1 MITYITTITRYY
13 LSIYIYIG
21 IANPNDDEEIINRI
35 LKQNKFLDDEEQEH
49 SAAIGAMAQQK
60 LDEDAA
66 LTGSG
71 SGSGQKQKRLS
82 FREKEMLKME
92 TKKAEYARQQRAAAL
107 YRLGP
112 SCEDRI
118 CYSCKLVVEEF
129 GLAVIK
135 AVRDPKYK

>member
-1 MITYITTITRYY
+1 MY
-13 LSIYIYIG
+13 SCIG

-35 LKQNKFLDDEEQEH
+35 LKQNNFMDEEEDAN
-49 SAAIGAMAQQK
+49 AALAQQK

-66 LTGSG
+66 LGEQKGSNNG
-71 SGSGQKQKRLS
+71 KQKRLS

-92 TKKAEYARQQRAAAL
+92 AKKAEYARQQRAAAL

-129 GLAVIK
+129 GLAVIN
-135 AVRDPKYK
+135 AVRDPKYKYVASKYLYVQVNVFNSL